1 MSIHRLIYVSR
12 PDLARLKPNF
22 DMGLATILA
31 TSRANNQLNGI
42 SGTLLASHRC
52 FVQVLE
58 GPRETLLGTSTR
70 IFRDP
75 RHTDVQ
81 VYEDASAPHRY
92 FGEWSMHFGQLDAI
106 DPSVVD
112 HQSPD
117 GLLDP
122 FALSAEQL
130 LSLAFAVAECPR
142 PSLPLLRIDRLG
154 AAVTASAA

>member
-12 PDLARLKPNF
+12 PDLSRLKPNF
-22 DMGLATILA
+22 DVGLARILA
-31 TSRANNQLNGI
+31 ASRANNQLNGI

-58 GPRETLLGTSTR
+58 GPRDALLSTSTR

-75 RHTDVQ
+75 RHTDVT
-81 VYEDASAPHRY
+81 VYEEAFAPHRY
-92 FGEWSMHFGQLDAI
+92 FGEWSMHFGQLDAV
-106 DPSVVD
+106 DPSFID
-112 HQSPD
+112 HLLPD

-154 AAVTASAA
+154 AAVAGSTA